1 MNLWKLEW
9 LRMTRSSKAIALI
22 GVFVFFGILGPL
34 SAAYI
39 GEIVEQ
45 FGGGVEIIFP
55 PPTAADGVTQYV
67 GNVQQIGLLVLV
79 LIAAGALTMEARFE
93 MAVFLRT
100 RVQETW
106 RLLLPRFVVVA
117 GAGVVAFTVGW
128 AVAWYET
135 AVLIE
140 NPDAGSMLAVLGF
153 ASAYLVFAVS
163 VVAFAGT
170 HLKAI
175 LPSVMLSLGIL
186 LLVPLLALFPP
197 VADWLP
203 SHLLGAS
210 NDLLRG
216 GDASE
221 YLRSLLM
228 TVALSGGFLALSVR
242 GLARREL

>member
-1 MNLWKLEW
+1 
-9 LRMTRSSKAIALI
+9 MTRSNKAIALV

-39 GEIVEQ
+39 GEILEA
-45 FGGGVEIIFP
+45 FGGGVEVTFP
-55 PPTAADGVTQYV
+55 EPTAADGVAQYV

-79 LIAAGALTMEARFE
+79 MIAAGALTMEARYE

-100 RVQETW
+100 RVQKA
-106 RLLLPRFVVVA
+106 RQLLAPRFVVVA
-117 GAGVVAFTVGW
+117 GTGVVAFG
-128 AVAWYET
+128 AGLLVAWYET

-140 NPDAGSMLAVLGF
+140 HPEAMSMLAIFGF
-153 ASAYLVFAVS
+153 GSAYLVFAVS

-170 HLKAI
+170 HLKKV

-186 LLVPLLALFPP
+186 LIVPIAGLFPP
-197 VADWLP
+197 VAEWLP

-216 GDASE
+216 GEVAE
-221 YLRSLLM
+221 YLRALAV
-228 TVALSGGFLALSVR
+228 TVGLTGVLFSASVR
-242 GLARREL
+242 GLTRSEL